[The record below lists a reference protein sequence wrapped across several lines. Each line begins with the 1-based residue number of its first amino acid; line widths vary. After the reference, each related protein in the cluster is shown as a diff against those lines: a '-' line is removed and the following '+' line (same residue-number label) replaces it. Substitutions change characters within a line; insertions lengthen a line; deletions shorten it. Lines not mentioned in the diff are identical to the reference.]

1 MMPAARYAVSPD
13 AALAEVEDGAVLL
26 NVRTKRY
33 YSLNETAI
41 VVWRMLEEE
50 ASLEECVARLVALH
64 EVDAATATG
73 AAQALVAE
81 LLAEALLT
89 EVRS

>member
-1 MMPAARYAVSPD
+1 MTGATRYAVSPD
-13 AALAEVEDGAVLL
+13 AALAEVEDGAVVL

-50 ASLEECVARLVALH
+50 SSADECTARLVALH
-64 EVDAATATG
+64 DVDAATARE
-73 AAQALVAE
+73 AVQLLLAELVAE
-81 LLAEALLT
+81 SLIAPVKT
-89 EVRS
+89 